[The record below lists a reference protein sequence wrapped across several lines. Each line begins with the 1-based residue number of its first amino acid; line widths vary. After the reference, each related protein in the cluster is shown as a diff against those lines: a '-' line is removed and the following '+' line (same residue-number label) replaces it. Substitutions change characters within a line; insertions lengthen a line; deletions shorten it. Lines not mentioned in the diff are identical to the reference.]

1 LNGSRSLLGFW
12 TSKNGSP
19 DAIEFGEVSLWRKA
33 AVPGG
38 KANLPII
45 RLDL

>member
-19 DAIEFGEVSLWRKA
+19 DAIEFGAGEVSLWRIVLKNSTVEA
-33 AVPGG
+33 EG
-38 KANLPII
+38 
-45 RLDL
+45 DH

>member
-19 DAIEFGEVSLWRKA
+19 DAIELGAGEVSLWREA
-33 AVPGG
+33 D
-38 KANLPII
+38 I
-45 RLDL
+45 RADVDVG